1 MLCAMCADILA
12 QTAVFND
19 AETSIIRTHEQ
30 EMKEPVSF
38 LADDAYAEIESKCI
52 VSPNVAA
59 QVRTFCFIKE
69 TRKYICNYDSI
80 TVAGRVT
87 RKKDIEEQYQD
98 SINRLL
104 IPLNPDITGQMTGYA
119 LMMSRHL
126 NLTPEKHDSLM
137 GYAID
142 YARRLRRNPCTSF
155 AREEMDK
162 LKRTLDDEQLKSA
175 INAKNTA
182 PALDRAKALWQAVVN
197 AHLEEGLD
205 SAQQVRRASLYYR
218 NEMYIRDYFVEQQEL
233 LQANLNDLYMHKPK
247 IIKIYEGIGTKEAV
261 IRRHEKKVGMEFAW

>member
-1 MLCAMCADILA
+1 MCADILA
-12 QTAVFND
+12 QTAIFND
-19 AETSIIRTHEQ
+19 AETAIIRTHEQ

-38 LADDAYAEIESKCI
+38 LADDAFAEIESKCN
-52 VSPNVAA
+52 VSPNVAG
-59 QVRTFCFIKE
+59 QVRMFCFIKE

-80 TVAGRVT
+80 TVAERVT
-87 RKKDIEEQYQD
+87 RKKEIEEQYMD
-98 SINRLL
+98 SISRLL
-104 IPLNPDITGQMTGYA
+104 IPLNPNITGLVTGYA

-126 NLTPEKHDSLM
+126 NLMPERHDSLM

-142 YARRLRRNPCTSF
+142 YARRLRQNPCTYF

-162 LKRTLDDEQLKSA
+162 LRRTLDDEQLKSA
-175 INAKNTA
+175 INAKNTT
-182 PALDRAKALWQAVVN
+182 PARNRATALWQAVVN

-205 SAQQVRRASLYYR
+205 STQQVRRAFLYYR

-247 IIKIYEGIGTKEAV
+247 IIKMYEGIGTKEAV
-261 IRRHEKKVGMEFAW
+261 IKRHEKKVGMEFAW